1 MATANG
7 QHSESDS
14 RTASGLLVNPGL
26 TSGWRART
34 PVIGRLIRVSPEPAS
49 GLSAATGTLPAV
61 FATILDRM
69 ARVNRASGARP
80 ARGPLRVTLRLTPKD
95 VD

>member
-1 MATANG
+1 
-7 QHSESDS
+7 
-14 RTASGLLVNPGL
+14 
-26 TSGWRART
+26 
-34 PVIGRLIRVSPEPAS
+34 VIGRLIRVSPEPAS
-49 GLSAATGTLPAV
+49 GLSAATGTLPAAAV

-95 VD
+95 AD